1 MTKTKLENFLDNFIT
16 YSFATLLFFVP
27 LLLWPKTSEVFE
39 FNKMMFTYLS
49 TGLITS
55 SFLIQSLLQGD
66 LKIKRTFLD
75 IPLLLFFL
83 GQLLATIFSID
94 LHTSLWGYYSRFHG
108 GLIST
113 ISYLLLYFTFTSH
126 FSQEKNQKHLKTT
139 ILNSILASAGLVAF
153 YGFLEHFG
161 IDKHVWIQDVQN
173 RVFSTLGQ
181 PNWLSAYLVT
191 LLPVP
196 IFLAYYTQSTKKRLL
211 YFSLASL
218 YYITILF
225 TKSRSGI
232 GTTFIILT
240 LSFLFLLLR
249 STKVKR
255 KLKPLILTTLSCLL
269 ITFLIGTPWSP
280 NPAQIS
286 HRIDV
291 GGPIWPTAEPLLNKI
306 NLTTQTKPLQ
316 TEKLDPQT
324 QQLVKAKQA
333 GIRFGGSDSFDIR
346 RVVWT
351 GAFRLFK
358 QNPALGTGVET
369 FAYSYYWTR
378 PVQHNQLSEWDFLYN
393 KAHNEYLNFLATT
406 GLVGTLTYLSLIV
419 FTLFILIKTSL
430 KNQDKPL
437 PTALLLGYISIL
449 ITNFFGF
456 SVVPVALFFYLYPA
470 LLLSLYPQ
478 FNKHLSFSPKFVKKD
493 SLLKQLLITVIMLL
507 TLFWSITIIRHWLAD
522 LKYNKG
528 RSFSSAGYIASA
540 IPLLEDSTDLYSNEP
555 TFRSE
560 LSKSYSQAA
569 LSIHQQLAS
578 LPASQAAQLEA
589 SAQNQ
594 INQYTTQAVDNI
606 NITLDQNPHHL
617 NFYKAKAQVFIT
629 LAQINPDY
637 YQQAIQTLIRAHQKA
652 PTDPK
657 LVYNLGLLYQ
667 NTQKTQEALTSYQKA
682 LELKPD
688 YTPARTA
695 YIKLLDLLNQDQK
708 AKQQLD
714 ILLESFPNHQ
724 LKDQIQ

>member
-1 MTKTKLENFLDNFIT
+1 MPKTKLQNFLDRFVT
-16 YSFATLLFFVP
+16 YGFAALLFFVP

-39 FNKMMFTYLS
+39 FNKMIFTYLL
-49 TGLITS
+49 TGLITCA
-55 SFLIQSLLQGD
+55 FLIKSLFQGE

-83 GQLLATIFSID
+83 GQLITTIFSID
-94 LHTSLWGYYSRFHG
+94 THTSLWGYYSRFHG

-113 ISYLLLYFTFTSH
+113 ISYLFLYFTFTSH
-126 FSQEKNQKHLKTT
+126 FSQQKNQKHLETT
-139 ILNSILASAGLVAF
+139 ILYSILASAGLVAF

-161 IDKHVWIQDVQN
+161 IDKHIWIQDVQN

-181 PNWLSAYLVT
+181 PNWLSAYLVA
-191 LLPVP
+191 LLPLP
-196 IFLAYYTQSTKKRLL
+196 IFLAFHSQSTKKRLL
-211 YFSLASL
+211 FIFLASL
-218 YYITILF
+218 YYTTILF

-240 LSFLFLLLR
+240 LSFLFLFFR
-249 STKVKR
+249 SLKNKK
-255 KLKPLILTTLSCLL
+255 KLKPLILTTLFCLSV
-269 ITFLIGTPWSP
+269 TFLVGTPWTPS
-280 NPAQIS
+280 PAQIQ
-286 HRIDV
+286 HRLNV
-291 GGPIWPTAEPLLNKI
+291 GGPVWPTAEPLLNII
-306 NLTTQTKPLQ
+306 NLTTQAKPLEL
-316 TEKLDPQT
+316 EKLSPQT
-324 QQLVKAKQA
+324 QQLIEAKQK
-333 GIRFGGSDSFDIR
+333 GVRFGGSDSFEIR

-351 GAFRLFK
+351 GAWKLFK
-358 QNPALGTGVET
+358 QNPVLGTGVET

-378 PVQHNQLSEWDFLYN
+378 PQEHNQLSEWDFLYN

-406 GLVGTLTYLSLIV
+406 GLVGTLTYLALIV
-419 FTLFILIKTSL
+419 STFVIYIKTFL
-430 KNQDKPL
+430 KNKDKPL
-437 PTALLLGYISIL
+437 PTALLIGYISIL

-456 SVVPVALFFYLYPA
+456 SVIPIALLFYLYPA
-470 LLLSLYPQ
+470 LLLSLYPR
-478 FNKHLSFSPKFVKKD
+478 FISKFSFSPQLIKKD
-493 SLLKQLLITVIMLL
+493 SPIKQFLIVAILLL
-507 TLFWSITIIRHWLAD
+507 TMLWSVIIIRHWLAD

-528 RSFSSAGYIASA
+528 RSFSSAGYLASA
-540 IPLLEDSTDLYSNEP
+540 IPLLENSTNLYPQEP

-560 LSKSYSQAA
+560 LSKAYSQAA

-589 SAQNQ
+589 SAQSQ
-594 INQYTTQAVDNI
+594 INQYTRLATNNI
-606 NITLDQNPHHL
+606 DTTLKQNSQHL

-637 YQQAIQTLIRAHQKA
+637 YSKAIDTLLRAHQKA

-667 NTQKTQEALTSYQKA
+667 NTQKTQQALTSYQKT

-688 YTPARTA
+688 YTPTRTA
-695 YIKLLDLLNQDQK
+695 YIKLLDTLNQNQK
-708 AKQQLD
+708 AQQQLN
-714 ILLESFPNHQ
+714 ILLESFPNHP